1 MLEVALL
8 CYGACQFAEE
18 VAYCTCQLV
27 QSYVSQRLLVFCMMG
42 GTQRQSTLRHLRGC
56 VWPSGRCMIANA
68 GVVFVLADAA
78 CD

>member
-18 VAYCTCQLV
+18 VAYLSAGPVICFAASPCVLHDGWDATAINP
-27 QSYVSQRLLVFCMMG
+27 SS
-42 GTQRQSTLRHLRGC
+42 ST
-56 VWPSGRCMIANA
+56 ANA

-78 CD
+78 CE